1 MPNPISLEEA
11 IRDSGESWLINS
23 FEPPENAIPHLLQT
37 LQTVHAIGQER
48 FGRNAPNLSEEAIVQ
63 EYIRNPVRV
72 RGFFQSLG
80 GTRTPEM
87 LLMVWRILQGM
98 EVKDIQL
105 SYRKRER
112 FEVCVVLESPYGE
125 EDPPYVSKNIHD
137 FVLFRHIGILES
149 GGPIFDGFYAIKV
162 REA

>member
-1 MPNPISLEEA
+1 MSHPTSLEEA
-11 IRDSGESWLINS
+11 VRHSGEGWLIDS
-23 FEPPENAIPHLLQT
+23 FAPHDEAVPHLLQI
-37 LQTVHAIGQER
+37 LQTVHAIGQHR
-48 FGRNAPNLSEEAIVQ
+48 FGSNAPDLSEEAIVQ
-63 EYIRNPVRV
+63 EYIRNPLRV

-105 SYRKRER
+105 CYRKREH
-112 FEVCVVLESPYGE
+112 FEVRVVLESPYGE
-125 EDPPYVSKNIHD
+125 EDPPYVSNNIHD